1 MIMFELCSTGSA
13 MVAQSAVRKPMPSG
27 ITVTLQYCNI
37 PIRPIVI
44 ESGEEVVAPF
54 SKVGE
59 SEQG

>member
-1 MIMFELCSTGSA
+1 MFEWKRH
-13 MVAQSAVRKPMPSG
+13 VAQRAVRKPMPSG

-37 PIRPIVI
+37 PIRPVVI

-54 SKVGE
+54 GKVGE

>member
-1 MIMFELCSTGSA
+1 MFEWKRHGGAESREKANAERDYS
-13 MVAQSAVRKPMPSG
+13 
-27 ITVTLQYCNI
+27 NI

>member
-1 MIMFELCSTGSA
+1 MIMFELCSSGSA
-13 MVAQSAVRKPMPSG
+13 MGGAESREKANAERDYS
-27 ITVTLQYCNI
+27 NI

-44 ESGEEVVAPF
+44 KSGEEVVAPF